1 MPVRHSYRVLLEP
14 RVTEVQAKSKWM
26 YTIDLSSALMQE
38 LQGAQLVRVSYWDSK
53 DPGSTTQQLNVFH
66 E

>member
-38 LQGAQLVRVSYWDSK
+38 LQGAQLVRVSYRDSE
-53 DPGSTTQQLNVFH
+53 DPRCNNPAIECLP
-66 E
+66 